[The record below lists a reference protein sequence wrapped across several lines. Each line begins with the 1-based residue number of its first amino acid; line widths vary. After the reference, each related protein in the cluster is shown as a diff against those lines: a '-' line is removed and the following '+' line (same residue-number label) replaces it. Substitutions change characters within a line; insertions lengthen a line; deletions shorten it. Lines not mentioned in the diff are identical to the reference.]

1 MAIWSEA
8 GNSDA
13 ALGQRWFGR
22 ALSEVELEAQPFN
35 ASLPGSTAAGRL
47 CVSVH
52 PLLKAHVGTHP
63 DLILRWNAM
72 VAPGTIDVVVH
83 LHGFNVRAQSMSLDK
98 DVEPICGLDFHNP
111 SAPAEPG
118 RTQPTL
124 AVLPRG
130 NWAGSHPGWRHDAY
144 TFPALGEAGALRRL
158 TDDALARFAA
168 ATGVRARRGRLI
180 VTAHS
185 GGGNCL
191 LEMLAHIDPDEV
203 HIFDGLYRDPTNLIE
218 WMRSRIARE
227 PGRSGSPA
235 VTSPG
240 ALRVLCR
247 PGTSNLHYA
256 NDVQRGLLKALS
268 GLADH
273 SMARRFRVEATQVE
287 HCQLPFRFGWRF
299 LRDASA
305 DVAETS
311 LHLGLP
317 SPSPRRRHR

>member
-8 GNSDA
+8 ENSDG
-13 ALGQRWFGR
+13 ALGQPWFGR

-83 LHGFNVRAQSMSLDK
+83 LHGFNVRAQSMRLDK

-118 RTQPTL
+118 RTRPTL

-130 NWAGSHPGWRHDAY
+130 NWAGGRPGWRHDAY

-168 ATGVRARRGRLI
+168 ATGVQARRGRLI

-203 HIFDGLYRDPTNLIE
+203 HMFDGLYRDSDQPDRVDALPD
-218 WMRSRIARE
+218 RSRAWPLGVTGGHVSRRVAGPVPPGNEQFALRQRRPACPAQGTIW
-227 PGRSGSPA
+227 PGRPRHGQAISGGSNA
-235 VTSPG
+235 G
-240 ALRVLCR
+240 
-247 PGTSNLHYA
+247 GTL
-256 NDVQRGLLKALS
+256 
-268 GLADH
+268 
-273 SMARRFRVEATQVE
+273 
-287 HCQLPFRFGWRF
+287 
-299 LRDASA
+299 
-305 DVAETS
+305 
-311 LHLGLP
+311 
-317 SPSPRRRHR
+317 